1 MTGYRFSTEQYIP
14 RDIDRVFDF
23 FSRAENLET
32 ITPPWLK
39 FRITSPLPDVMQTG
53 THISYRLTLH
63 GIPVRWLTEITI
75 WEPPFR
81 FVDTQLSGPYSL
93 WVHEHRF
100 EKKPG
105 GTLMFDT
112 VDYNFRG
119 GIIRPLI
126 NRFFVSGR
134 IEEIFSYRNNKI
146 RELLS

>member
-1 MTGYRFSTEQYIP
+1 MTDYRFSTEQYIP
-14 RDIDRVFDF
+14 QDIDRVFDF
-23 FSRAENLET
+23 FSKAENLES

-39 FRITSPLPDVMQTG
+39 FRITSPLPVAMQPG
-53 THISYRLTLH
+53 THISYRLTLY
-63 GIPVRWLTEITI
+63 GIPIKWLTEITI

-93 WVHEHRF
+93 WMHEHRF

-119 GIIRPLI
+119 GIIRPLA

-134 IEEIFSYRNNKI
+134 IAEIFSYRNKKI
-146 RELLS
+146 MELLS

>member
-1 MTGYRFSTEQYIP
+1 
-14 RDIDRVFDF
+14 
-23 FSRAENLET
+23 
-32 ITPPWLK
+32 
-39 FRITSPLPDVMQTG
+39 MQTG

-134 IEEIFSYRNNKI
+134 IAEIFSYRNNKI